1 MRGVT
6 LLEVLRKGAK
16 MKKEIILSEKLAR
29 PLGIYSQAVKA
40 EGNRLLFISG
50 MTARD
55 KEGNIVGK
63 GDIKAQTRQ
72 VLENIKGALEKAGA
86 TFDQIVKVTV
96 YVTNMSHFSEIHE
109 IRAQYFEKD
118 YPASTMV
125 QVSGLVSKDLLIEID
140 AIAFLD

>member
-1 MRGVT
+1 
-6 LLEVLRKGAK
+6 
-16 MKKEIILSEKLAR
+16 MKKEIVLSKKISK

-55 KEGNIVGK
+55 KEGKVVGK
-63 GDIKAQTRQ
+63 GDIKLQTRQ
-72 VLENIKGALEKAGA
+72 VLENIKAVLEEAGA

-96 YVTNMSHFSEIHE
+96 YVTDMSHFTEIHQA
-109 IRAQYFEKD
+109 RAEYFKKD

-125 QVSGLVSKDLLIEID
+125 QVSGLVSEDLLIEID
-140 AIAFLD
+140 AIAILD